1 MKNINSIS
9 FNALDDKSLSV
20 LYANLAREINARAE
34 AKAVKRERWAR
45 EVYNRYLAHPHSVM
59 RQIGEITIVST
70 YNDFYNVLSIGVSRP
85 ANNDKY
91 NERIGV
97 AVAFAKAIGEPIP
110 DYI

>member
-1 MKNINSIS
+1 MKNVNSIS
-9 FNALDDKSLSV
+9 YKSLDDKSLEV
-20 LYANLAREINARAE
+20 LYANLTREINARAE
-34 AKAVKRERWAR
+34 AKAAKRERWVR
-45 EVYNRYLAHPHSVM
+45 EVFTNYLAHPHSTM
-59 RQIGEITIVST
+59 KQIGEITIVST

-91 NERIGV
+91 NERVGV